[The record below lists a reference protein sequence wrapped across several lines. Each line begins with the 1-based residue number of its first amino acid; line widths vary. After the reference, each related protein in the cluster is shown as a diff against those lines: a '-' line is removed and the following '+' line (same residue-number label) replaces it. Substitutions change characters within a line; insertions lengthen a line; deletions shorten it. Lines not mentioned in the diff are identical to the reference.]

1 MLVFRLNPIEARL
14 RIPSAAGFFYAAL
27 PSAEAGS
34 IAFSI
39 SRRMASVRDG
49 ILGCALRQFS
59 IKESV
64 LPSRRNLEAAL
75 ALRCTSVLSHARL
88 AWRGDRTLRALELE
102 ANS

>member
-64 LPSRRNLEAAL
+64 LPSRRNLEAAIGSSVYICSL
-75 ALRCTSVLSHARL
+75 ACTIGMEGRSKP
-88 AWRGDRTLRALELE
+88 
-102 ANS
+102 